1 LQQKILHPPKLQ
13 QGVPR
18 DRSKHLLCLKF
29 GGQHSLLTEGP
40 KYVNAIM
47 HKVQRAKTIL
57 KTENKMS
64 KNKLIVL
71 HFYKTLYR
79 VKYRTIILQT
89 SYFKTY
95 KERTSKY
102 VNKNKCVGNR
112 IAKSKILLQPKNV
125 QNRAINLKA

>member
-1 LQQKILHPPKLQ
+1 
-13 QGVPR
+13 
-18 DRSKHLLCLKF
+18 
-29 GGQHSLLTEGP
+29 
-40 KYVNAIM
+40 
-47 HKVQRAKTIL
+47 
-57 KTENKMS
+57 MS